1 MKAFWDHLWRA
12 PEAYRLTSLE
22 FLKGLGLIYV
32 LAFASLAVQI
42 EGLAGSLG
50 ILPLVEQQA
59 NLKAALGAER
69 FIAFPSLFWIC
80 ASDAALVGAA
90 WLGCA
95 AGMLLTL
102 GVWPRVMLIA
112 AYALYLSLYHAGS
125 VFMNFQWDTLLL
137 EAGFLSI
144 FLVGGGANIVIW
156 LMRLLLF
163 KLRFLSGV
171 SKLISGDP
179 AWSGLS
185 ALNVYFEVQPLP
197 HPGAWY
203 FHHLPDWLLKSATA
217 GVLAIEILVPF
228 LFLAPR
234 RYRMIGAA
242 LTIALQVLI
251 IASSNHNFINLLTI
265 LLCLFLF
272 DDQALRRFI
281 PRFITTPPTQI
292 MTQAWRIAFAGF
304 AAVIVATSALQI
316 GAMMADTNLSGW
328 LHTWERRV
336 AAFALSNRYHVF
348 PIMKSERIE
357 VVVEWSYD
365 ARTWT
370 PLEFEYKPGDPKRAP
385 KFIVPHHPRLDW
397 HMWFVPLGPPQFVM
411 PYQRFLARLQQG
423 SKPVLDLLPDGTF
436 PNGPPRYL
444 RAHLMRYAFTD
455 PETRARTGR
464 WWTLE
469 WRGPFLRSGA

>member
-1 MKAFWDHLWRA
+1 MKAFGDHLWRV
-12 PEAYRLTSLE
+12 PEDYRLTNLV
-22 FLKGLGLIYV
+22 FLKGLGLIYAV
-32 LAFASLAVQI
+32 AFASLAVQI

-69 FIAFPSLFWIC
+69 FWTFPSVFWLC
-80 ASDAALVGAA
+80 ASDTALVAAA
-90 WLGCA
+90 WLGAA
-95 AGMLLTL
+95 AGVMLAL

-112 AYALYLSLYHAGS
+112 AYVLYLSLYHAGS

-163 KLRFLSGV
+163 KLRFLSGI

-203 FHHLPDWLLKSATA
+203 FHHLPDWLLKSGTA
-217 GVLAIEILVPF
+217 GVLVIEILVPF

-234 RYRMIGAA
+234 RYRMVGAA
-242 LTIALQVLI
+242 LTIALQILI
-251 IASSNHNFINLLTI
+251 IASSNHNFINILTI

-272 DDQALRRFI
+272 DDQALRRCI
-281 PRFITTPPTQI
+281 PRFITAPPPQG
-292 MTQAWRIAFAGF
+292 MTRAWRIGFAGF
-304 AAVIVATSALQI
+304 AAVIVATSALQM
-316 GAMMADTNLSGW
+316 GAMMADTNLPGW

-348 PIMKSERIE
+348 PIMKAERIE

-370 PLEFEYKPGDPKRAP
+370 PLEFKYKPGDPRRAP
-385 KFIVPHHPRLDW
+385 KFIAPYHPRLDW

-423 SKPVLDLLPDGTF
+423 AKPVLELLPDGTF

-455 PETRARTGR
+455 PDTRARTGR
-464 WWTLE
+464 WWRLE
-469 WRGPFLRSGA
+469 WHGTF